1 MKIVRSYSAMFCF
14 MVVIVAFFTTTCKSC
29 DLDYKLG
36 PFDCPTYKRI
46 YIIYKKLESI
56 LTNDT
61 VSLHLMRQAF
71 FQASVTHFSLET
83 ERVNVVPIA
92 VCWVPNKTRPPP
104 ACNSLDRNNQTA
116 ITEMRCWNFRW
127 SGLPALNIIAVE
139 QLLAFDPVLTSWI
152 YSRFVDHT
160 YRKFLLV
167 FDISPDLF
175 SCTPSEDDLTQAT
188 VLLLTWVSVTIYTHP
203 PSYSL
208 HAVSAL
214 CDTECI
220 LGNFLG
226 KVKLYS

>member
-1 MKIVRSYSAMFCF
+1 MKIVSSYSAMFCF
-14 MVVIVAFFTTTCKSC
+14 MFMIVAFFTTTWGSC
-29 DLDYKLG
+29 DLDYKFG

-71 FQASVTHFSLET
+71 LQASVTHFSLET
-83 ERVNVVPIA
+83 ARVNVVPIT

-104 ACNSLDRNNQTA
+104 ACNSIDRNNQTT
-116 ITEMRCWNFRW
+116 ITEMRCWNFHW
-127 SGLPALNIIAVE
+127 SGLPALNVIAVD
-139 QLLAFDPVLTSWI
+139 QLLAFDPILTSWI

-160 YRKFLLV
+160 YRSFPLV

-188 VLLLTWVSVTIYTHP
+188 LLLLTWVSVVRVCNIHLACMQYLP
-203 PSYSL
+203 YVVQN
-208 HAVSAL
+208 AFWGV
-214 CDTECI
+214 
-220 LGNFLG
+220 FLAR
-226 KVKLYS
+226 